1 MMILVLKDLGAF
13 AIDLVTSVA
22 KLMIPYYWLYVALGI
37 FLFVRF
43 YMNLQRER
51 KDRDKRIEK
60 MRLDS
65 ARKLKESINS
75 IEI

>member
-22 KLMIPYYWLYVALGI
+22 KLLVPYYWMYVALGA
-37 FLFVRF
+37 FFFARF
-43 YMNLQRER
+43 YRNLQRER
-51 KDRDKRIEK
+51 RERDKRFEE
-60 MRLDS
+60 MRAES
-65 ARKLKESINS
+65 KRKLKESINS

>member
-22 KLMIPYYWLYVALGI
+22 KLLVPYYWLYVALGI

-43 YMNLQRER
+43 YIKLQRER

-60 MRLDS
+60 MRAES
-65 ARKLKESINS
+65 NKLKESINS